1 MPSMTASELSSR
13 LSRRELIVMISM
25 LTATGA
31 LAIDMMLPA
40 FPSMRETFGL
50 SESSTEVALV
60 VTAFFVGLAV
70 GQLVWGPLS
79 DTVGR
84 RRVLWAGLAVY
95 AIGAIGAVFSPSLTA
110 LLLWRVVGGLGAASL
125 RAVSQA
131 VVRDLYRGEAMAS
144 VLSYVMAVFIAIP
157 IIAPSLGAVVLLV
170 WPWQAVFGV
179 LAGFA
184 VVMAVWLVR
193 MPETLSP
200 EKRRPFRVA
209 ELAQAARTI
218 AGNRL
223 TVGLTVAQVSA
234 FGFFTSYLASS
245 QAIVSDVL
253 GLEEWFPVIFGA
265 SAAALG
271 VGVLANTRLLRRF
284 GLRTVLTGALV
295 GYLVATT
302 VLLAIALLADGT
314 PSLGAYAAGLLP
326 VLLVYSTLIPN
337 LNSAAMIPMG
347 AIAGTASAVIGCA
360 ALLGGAV
367 IGALLD
373 RTFDGTITPLA
384 AAGVLSA
391 VGALLAHR
399 WADAAWEESVRD

>member
-1 MPSMTASELSSR
+1 MASSELSSH
-13 LSRRELIVMISM
+13 LSRRELIAMISM

-50 SESSTEVALV
+50 PESSTEVALV

-70 GQLVWGPLS
+70 GQLLWGPLS

-84 RRVLWAGLAVY
+84 KRVLWAGLGVY
-95 AIGAIGAVFSPSLTA
+95 ALGAVGAVFSPSLTA
-110 LLLWRVVGGLGAASL
+110 LLLWRLVAGLGAASL

-131 VVRDLYRGEAMAS
+131 VVRDLYRGDAMAS

-157 IIAPSLGAVVLLV
+157 IIAPSLGAAVLLV

-184 VVMAVWLVR
+184 AVMAVWLVR

-200 EKRRPFRVA
+200 EKRRPFRAA
-209 ELAQAARTI
+209 ELAGAARTI
-218 AGNRL
+218 VGNRL
-223 TVGLTVAQVSA
+223 TVGLTLAQVSA

-271 VGVLANTRLLRRF
+271 LGVLANTRLLSRF
-284 GLRTVLTGALV
+284 GLRLVLSGALV
-295 GYLVATT
+295 GYLAATS
-302 VLLAIALLADGT
+302 VLLAVALLTDGT
-314 PSLGAYAAGLLP
+314 PSLGLYAAGLLP

-347 AIAGTASAVIGCA
+347 SIAGTASAVIGCA

-367 IGALLD
+367 IGAFVD
-373 RTFDGTITPLA
+373 RTFNGTITPFA
-384 AAGVLSA
+384 VAGVLSA

-399 WADAAWEESVRD
+399 WADAAWHASVRD

>member
-1 MPSMTASELSSR
+1 MATSELSSR
-13 LSRRELIVMISM
+13 LSRRELIAMISM

-40 FPSMRETFGL
+40 FPSMRDTFGL

-70 GQLVWGPLS
+70 GQLLWGPLS

-84 RRVLWAGLAVY
+84 KRMLWAGLAVY
-95 AIGAIGAVFSPSLTA
+95 AVGAIGAAFSPSLTA
-110 LLLWRVVGGLGAASL
+110 LLVWRVVGGLGAASL
-125 RAVSQA
+125 RAVAQA

-157 IIAPSLGAVVLLV
+157 IIAPSLGAAVLAL

-179 LAGFA
+179 LAAFA
-184 VVMAVWLVR
+184 AVMAVWLVR
-193 MPETLSP
+193 MPETLSVAA
-200 EKRRPFRVA
+200 RRPYRAA

-218 AGNRL
+218 ATNRL
-223 TVGLTVAQVSA
+223 TVGLTLAQVAA

-253 GLEEWFPVIFGA
+253 GLEEWFPVIFGG
-265 SAAALG
+265 SAAVLG
-271 VGVLANTRLLRRF
+271 LGVLANTRLLRHF
-284 GLRTVLTGALV
+284 GLRRVLLGALRGYLAATSVLLVVALLTG
-295 GYLVATT
+295 
-302 VLLAIALLADGT
+302 GT
-314 PSLGAYAAGLLP
+314 PSLAVYAVGVLP
-326 VLLVYSTLIPN
+326 VLFVYSTLIPN

-367 IGALLD
+367 IGALVD
-373 RTFDGTITPLA
+373 RTFDGSITPFA
-384 AAGVLSA
+384 VAGVLSA

-399 WADAAWEESVRD
+399 WADAAWHVSVRD

>member
-1 MPSMTASELSSR
+1 MTTSGLVQR
-13 LSRRELIVMISM
+13 LSRRELIAMISM

-50 SESSTEVALV
+50 PESSTEVALV

-70 GQLVWGPLS
+70 GQLLWGPLS

-84 RRVLWAGLAVY
+84 KRVLWAGLGVY
-95 AIGAIGAVFSPSLTA
+95 ALGAVGAVFSPSLTA
-110 LLLWRVVGGLGAASL
+110 LLLWRLVAGLGAASL

-131 VVRDLYRGEAMAS
+131 VVRDLYRGDAMAS

-157 IIAPSLGAVVLLV
+157 IIAPSLGAAVLLV

-184 VVMAVWLVR
+184 LVMAVWLVR
-193 MPETLSP
+193 MPETLAP
-200 EKRRPFRVA
+200 QKRRPFRAA
-209 ELAQAARTI
+209 ELVGAARTI
-218 AGNRL
+218 VGNRL
-223 TVGLTVAQVSA
+223 TVGLTLAQVAS

-271 VGVLANTRLLRRF
+271 LGVLANTRLLRRF
-284 GLRTVLTGALV
+284 GLRHVLSGALV
-295 GYLVATT
+295 GYLAATS
-302 VLLAIALLADGT
+302 VLLAVALLTDGT
-314 PSLGAYAAGLLP
+314 PSLGLYAAGLLP

-367 IGALLD
+367 IGALVD
-373 RTFDGTITPLA
+373 RTFNGTITPFA
-384 AAGVLSA
+384 VAGVLSA

-399 WADAAWEESVRD
+399 WADAAWHASVPD